1 MNKIDRQ
8 QEYLRGMKCV
18 HYFLSGQIIKAK
30 MEKKIDF
37 AKVLEQVEE
46 YILIDRLNVAGSFSG
61 TNTKE
66 NISLPVNIE
75 DCFES
80 GVERATQ
87 KIKEHYLIIHYAD
100 VQTRN
105 DFISCVDQNSER
117 LIFKEKKKGDLRS
130 ITHD

>member
-1 MNKIDRQ
+1 MNEIDRQ

-30 MEKKIDF
+30 MKKKTGF

-46 YILIDRLNVAGSFSG
+46 YILIDRLNVAGCFSG

-75 DCFES
+75 ECFES

-87 KIKEHYLIIHYAD
+87 KIKEHYLIRHYAG

-105 DFISCVDQNSER
+105 DFISCADQNSER
-117 LIFKEKKKGDLRS
+117 LILKEKKKVKFYEK
-130 ITHD
+130 

>member
-30 MEKKIDF
+30 MKKKIDF

-66 NISLPVNIE
+66 NISLPINIE
-75 DCFES
+75 ECFKS

-87 KIKEHYLIIHYAD
+87 KIKEHYLIRHYAD
-100 VQTRN
+100 VHTRN
-105 DFISCVDQNSER
+105 DFISCMDQNNDR
-117 LIFKEKKKGDLRS
+117 LISKEKKKGDLR
-130 ITHD
+130 

>member
-8 QEYLRGMKCV
+8 QEYLRGMKCI

-30 MEKKIDF
+30 LKKKIDF

-46 YILIDRLNVAGSFSG
+46 YILIDRLNVAGYFSG

-66 NISLPVNIE
+66 NISLPENIE

-80 GVERATQ
+80 GVERATK
-87 KIKEHYLIIHYAD
+87 KIKEHYLIRHYAD
-100 VQTRN
+100 VQTKN
-105 DFISCVDQNSER
+105 NFISCADQNSKR
-117 LIFKEKKKGDLRS
+117 LILKEKKGDLYEK
-130 ITHD
+130 

>member
-30 MEKKIDF
+30 MKKKIDF

-46 YILIDRLNVAGSFSG
+46 YILIDRLNAAGYFSG

-66 NISLPVNIE
+66 NISLPENVE

-80 GVERATQ
+80 GVERTTQ
-87 KIKEHYLIIHYAD
+87 KIKEHYLIRHYAD

-105 DFISCVDQNSER
+105 DFISCTNQNSKR
-117 LIFKEKKKGDLRS
+117 LILKEKEGDLYEK
-130 ITHD
+130 

>member
-18 HYFLSGQIIKAK
+18 HYFLNGQIIKAK
-30 MEKKIDF
+30 MKKKIDF
-37 AKVLEQVEE
+37 SKALEQVEE
-46 YILIDRLNVAGSFSG
+46 YILIDRLNVAGYFSG
-61 TNTKE
+61 ANTKE

-87 KIKEHYLIIHYAD
+87 KIKEHYLIRHYSD

-105 DFISCVDQNSER
+105 DFISCTDQNSKR
-117 LIFKEKKKGDLRS
+117 LILKEKKVTYNEK
-130 ITHD
+130 

>member
-30 MEKKIDF
+30 MKKKIDF

-46 YILIDRLNVAGSFSG
+46 YILIDRLNVAGYFSG

-66 NISLPVNIE
+66 NISLPENIE

-80 GVERATQ
+80 GVERTTQ
-87 KIKEHYLIIHYAD
+87 KIKEHYLIRHYAD
-100 VQTRN
+100 VQTKN
-105 DFISCVDQNSER
+105 DFIFCADQNSER
-117 LIFKEKKKGDLRS
+117 LISKEKRKEK
-130 ITHD
+130 